1 MKKAL
6 ILLIVVS
13 LFSFL
18 YAQKGTR
25 QCNHGY
31 YLICTF
37 RNINTCYWSFELV
50 IYQGSIAAV
59 TKCTDKV
66 PYCEGDNSHVECKCI

>member
-18 YAQKGTR
+18 YAQAGTR
-25 QCNHGY
+25 QCNPGFLMICPKKDINSCFCATDIPDGSFV
-31 YLICTF
+31 LIQTCGQKVTF
-37 RNINTCYWSFELV
+37 CI
-50 IYQGSIAAV
+50 
-59 TKCTDKV
+59 
-66 PYCEGDNSHVECKCI
+66 GDNSNLECSCK